1 MQGKLT
7 IRNGGGASFCVNS
20 LRRTSHE
27 SRMIWVYEQPGMNVL
42 LCNPHK
48 TQSSLCPEQFVS
60 ALFWSMGNFNQQFQT
75 WLMVCSLTTLNL
87 LQSSC
92 DRQPLSSLTETSAA
106 VPQQALGFWELLHHR
121 LTAVSPD
128 HYLVAAYFNSRVNVL
143 DVLHSKAAW
152 QCCFLSPSL
161 SSTATQRPTVYLWS
175 AFLPISCQL
184 LLVFQSH
191 RRGI

>member
-1 MQGKLT
+1 MQIGLWKYKPP
-7 IRNGGGASFCVNS
+7 GCECVAFCH
-20 LRRTSHE
+20 L
-27 SRMIWVYEQPGMNVL
+27 
-42 LCNPHK
+42 HK
-48 TQSSLCPEQFVS
+48 TQPSLCPKAFFECPV
-60 ALFWSMGNFNQQFQT
+60 LINGNLNKHFQAR
-75 WLMVCSLTTLNL
+75 LMVCSHMTLNL

-106 VPQQALGFWELLHHR
+106 VPQQALGFWELLHHS

-152 QCCFLSPSL
+152 QCCFLSLSI

-191 RRGI
+191 HTGT